1 MGISRLAKQ
10 RLDGFIAVTVSLI
23 HFTTLDIFG
32 VFDRRCACVYS
43 SVWPLI
49 IKCILRNVRPGL
61 CVTHGVLVY
70 SRDFRFRSSK
80 DGIGGIIAYFHV
92 WHVLAV
98 DTQCYDMTD

>member
-1 MGISRLAKQ
+1 MCVLFSLAAYHQ
-10 RLDGFIAVTVSLI
+10 NMFSTQSLP
-23 HFTTLDIFG
+23 
-32 VFDRRCACVYS
+32 C
-43 SVWPLI
+43 
-49 IKCILRNVRPGL
+49 NVRPGL